1 MKAITPRQ
9 QQVLDFVKAFG
20 AENERPPTRAEI
32 AKHFGFKSDNAAQ
45 EHLAALARKGFI
57 RLCGNTARGIE
68 VA

>member
-9 QQVLDFVKAFG
+9 QQVLDFIVAFG
-20 AENERPPTRAEI
+20 IAYERPPTRAEI
-32 AKHFGFKSDNAAQ
+32 ATHFGFKSDNAAQ

-68 VA
+68 VV